1 MRNNV
6 FNSVYDTIV
15 TTFQRVRC
23 QKNTRNQT
31 HTIKPSEYAIKY
43 LLLKLRFN
51 NLIIFYQSN

>member
-6 FNSVYDTIV
+6 FNSVYDTII
-15 TTFQRVRC
+15 TFQRVRC
-23 QKNTRNQT
+23 QKNTPNET
-31 HTIKPSEYAIKY
+31 HTINPMNMRLNY